1 MEAKDSGFEP
11 YSMIL
16 FLVQNLLRYES
27 HRFNSFKA
35 TSSCIFEARENLDEL
50 SSLFSLA
57 LRRTM
62 TSVLSLDQRGL
73 SQPEVFQ
80 EKFHFW

>member
-1 MEAKDSGFEP
+1 MEAKDSVFEL

-27 HRFNSFKA
+27 HRFNSLKA
-35 TSSCIFEARENLDEL
+35 TSSYIFEARESLDEL
-50 SSLFSLA
+50 SALFSLA

-62 TSVLSLDQRGL
+62 TSVLSLDQ
-73 SQPEVFQ
+73 
-80 EKFHFW
+80 